1 MLIGYARVSTT
12 EQNIESQIDALHE
25 AGCEK
30 IFADRGVRGDTIR
43 RPELNKLIEQ
53 LRKGDIVVFTAL
65 DRLAR
70 NLRFLL
76 EVLET
81 IKQHG
86 AGIKSLNEPIID
98 TSTPIGEF
106 ALQIFGVIAEFERQ
120 RIRQRIQAGV
130 RHARRSGKT
139 LGRPKALTNEAAN
152 AVVKLHRQ
160 GTTIA
165 QLSRTFGVSPPTI
178 RKYLVSQSTDA
189 DFSTSIGVES

>member
-12 EQNIESQIDALHE
+12 EQNVESQIDAIHE
-25 AGCEK
+25 AGYEK
-30 IFADRGVRGDTIR
+30 IFAHRADGDDTIR

-53 LRKGDIVVFTAL
+53 LRKGDTVAFTAL

-76 EVLET
+76 DILET

-98 TSTPIGEF
+98 TSTPIGEV

-130 RHARRSGKT
+130 RHARKSGKT
-139 LGRPKALTNEAAN
+139 LGRPRALTKEKADAII
-152 AVVKLHRQ
+152 KLHRQ
-160 GTTIA
+160 GTSIA
-165 QLSRTFGVSPPTI
+165 QLSRTFGVSSPTV
-178 RKYLVSQSTDA
+178 RKYLS
-189 DFSTSIGVES
+189 E